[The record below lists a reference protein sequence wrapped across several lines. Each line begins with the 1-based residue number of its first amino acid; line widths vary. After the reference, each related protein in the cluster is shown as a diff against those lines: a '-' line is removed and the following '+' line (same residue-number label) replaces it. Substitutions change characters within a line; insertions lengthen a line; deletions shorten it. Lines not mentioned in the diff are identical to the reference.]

1 MYSAKY
7 EEDKDYLVRKIV
19 DSYELYKIELINT
32 DEIMKEVNRYPLIDI
47 DQEKFVSQGD
57 LLIKHLEYVARLN
70 HIVEGLAKKYKILI
84 NNINMLKHFTE
95 LTNEAFGI
103 KKVGVDILIPL
114 YENHLLNA
122 SLSLAFLSM
131 KSLEMNIKDYVRY
144 KGKIANNDLIYISD
158 GSVYVDTNEIRQME
172 FDFRKKVTDVINY
185 ELGQLK
191 TIESRFDSNAE
202 DIELYLKYYLF
213 YK

>member
-32 DEIMKEVNRYPLIDI
+32 EEIMEEFNHYPLIDI
-47 DQEKFVSQGD
+47 DQDKFVSQGD
-57 LLIKHLEYVARLN
+57 SLVEHLEYVGRLSY
-70 HIVEGLAKKYKILI
+70 ILEGLAKKYKILI

-114 YENHLLNA
+114 HENQLLNA

-131 KSLEMNIKDYVRY
+131 KSLDMDIKDYMRY
-144 KGKIANNDLIYISD
+144 GEEIANNDLIYISD

>member
-57 LLIKHLEYVARLN
+57 LLIKHLEYVERLN

-202 DIELYLKYYLF
+202 DIELYLRYYLF